1 MSTRST
7 PIDALKAKAAQF
19 TQDVQ
24 AGATPNTD
32 TSKVALQQIVQQ
44 TPREARYNQSQS
56 APSFAQHMNDKAPPC
71 PDAVTTLDMAKCFSN
86 AKDAADSELNSVYQR
101 IREKL
106 ETDDMKRL
114 TAAQRFWIQYRDA
127 NCSAERSLYG
137 GGTAAG
143 PVYLA
148 CLEAMTRARTT
159 ELRLTYAVRLK

>member
-1 MSTRST
+1 M
-7 PIDALKAKAAQF
+7 P
-19 TQDVQ
+19 
-24 AGATPNTD
+24 
-32 TSKVALQQIVQQ
+32 QIRLFVLLVLSLL
-44 TPREARYNQSQS
+44 AFV
-56 APSFAQHMNDKAPPC
+56 PSFAQHMNDKASPC

-86 AKDAADSELNSVYQR
+86 AKGAADSELNSVYQQ

-106 ETDDMKRL
+106 ETDDIKRL
-114 TAAQRFWIQYRDA
+114 TVAQRLWIQYRDA
-127 NCSAERSLYG
+127 NCSAERALLYE

>member
-1 MSTRST
+1 M
-7 PIDALKAKAAQF
+7 P
-19 TQDVQ
+19 
-24 AGATPNTD
+24 
-32 TSKVALQQIVQQ
+32 QIRLIVLLVLSSL
-44 TPREARYNQSQS
+44 AV
-56 APSFAQHMNDKAPPC
+56 APSFAQHMNDKASPC

-86 AKDAADSELNSVYQR
+86 AKDAADSELNAVYQR

-106 ETDDMKRL
+106 ETDDIKRL
-114 TAAQRFWIQYRDA
+114 TVAQRFWIQYRDA
-127 NCSAERSLYG
+127 NCSAERALYD